1 MGRHK
6 TIQDEQ
12 LLEQARQVFLEHGA
26 FGSTKEIARRAGMS
40 ESTLFQRY
48 PTKPAL
54 FLAAMVPPEI
64 DLGAIMGGCRD
75 EPDVR
80 QALVGIGLRML
91 AYFRQLIPV
100 LLQLMT
106 HPQIGIRDISAHFQR
121 TPPQALTEAL
131 AAFLDEAGGRGAVR
145 GQHHLAAAGLFISA
159 IHSLP
164 LFELMGVHGG
174 DNMDHL
180 VDPFVEALWRG
191 MQPAT
196 TLPND

>member
-6 TIQDEQ
+6 TVQDEQ
-12 LLEQARQVFLEHGA
+12 LLEHARQVFLEHGA
-26 FGSTKEIARRAGMS
+26 LGSTKDIARRAGIS

-54 FLAAMVPPEI
+54 FLAAMVPPEV
-64 DLGAIMGGCRD
+64 DLHTIMGGARQ

-80 QALVGIGLRML
+80 QALTGIGLRML

-106 HPQIGIRDISAHFQR
+106 HPQISIRDISAHFQR

-131 AAFLDEAGGRGAVR
+131 AGFLDEARDRGEVS
-145 GQHHLAAAGLFISA
+145 GQHTLAAAGLFISA

-164 LFELMGVHGG
+164 LFELMGVHGS
-174 DNMDHL
+174 DQMDHL
-180 VDPFVEALWRG
+180 VDAFVDALWRG
-191 MQPAT
+191 IQPTGAV
-196 TLPND
+196 PNN